1 MFKQIDLNN
10 SSELEAAFELLKQLR
25 SHLTF
30 DTFRENIF
38 KLKNENYE
46 LWSLQVGGRIVALA
60 GLRTYTD
67 FVRGTHL
74 YIDDLVVDQSLRS
87 QGYGAK
93 LLKFTEDLCSE
104 KSLPSL
110 RLACA
115 HENKKGYAFYQRE
128 GWTDRACAFVKK
140 I

>member
-10 SSELEAAFELLKQLR
+10 SSELDAAFELLKQLR
-25 SHLTF
+25 THLTF
-30 DTFRENIF
+30 ESFRENIS
-38 KLKNENYE
+38 KLKKENYE
-46 LWSLQVGGRIVALA
+46 LWSLQDNGSIVALA

-74 YIDDLVVDQSLRS
+74 YVDDLVVDQNLRS

-93 LLKFTEDLCSE
+93 LLAFTEKLCSE
-104 KSLPSL
+104 KGLPSL

-115 HENKKGYAFYQRE
+115 HENKKGYSFYQRE
-128 GWTDRACAFVKK
+128 GWTDRSCAFVKK
-140 I
+140 V